1 LPLTRLISLV
11 LASIWLLVLL
21 RFYSLLFYLLTP
33 LIVIRLLWRSYHAPA
48 YFYRWSERFGFVHSL
63 AGKAVIWVHAVSVGE
78 VQASL
83 PLVKELLNHY
93 PDHTVLLTTMTPTG
107 SAQVQKSLGKQ
118 VAHCYLPYDLPD
130 TINRFLQRIQPQ
142 LGIILETEL
151 WPNLL
156 HQCQRRGI
164 PVILANARLSE
175 RSARGYSHLGALSR
189 NMLSSLAF
197 IAAQGVADA
206 ERFTALGASPDR
218 VRVTGN
224 LKFEL
229 KFPANLEAQG
239 ATLRHQWGEQ
249 RPIWIAASTH
259 EGEEE
264 HILTAFKQVQ
274 QLLST
279 TLLIVVP
286 RHPER
291 FSRVYHLCQRQ
302 GFITQRR
309 SEARACDPATEIFIG
324 DSMGE
329 LPLFFAAS
337 DVAFLG
343 GSLVPLGGH
352 NPLEPAAL
360 GRAVILGPH
369 MFNFAEI
376 SERLLEAGAATQI
389 QTSQELGQA
398 VLRYLNE
405 PHHRAKAGEAG
416 WRVIAQNQGAS
427 KKLLQLITT
436 LKRL

>member
-1 LPLTRLISLV
+1 M
-11 LASIWLLVLL
+11 
-21 RFYSLLFYLLTP
+21 
-33 LIVIRLLWRSYHAPA
+33 IRLLWRSYHTPT
-48 YFYRWSERFGFVHSL
+48 YFYRWSERFGFVPPL
-63 AGKAVIWVHAVSVGE
+63 AGKTVIWVHAVSVGE

-83 PLVKELLNHY
+83 PLVKELFNHY
-93 PDHTVLLTTMTPTG
+93 PNHTVLLTTMTPTG
-107 SAQVQKSLGKQ
+107 SAQVQKSLGSQ
-118 VAHCYLPYDLPD
+118 VAHCYLPYDLPNA
-130 TINRFLQRIQPQ
+130 INRFLQRIQPQ

-156 HQCQRRGI
+156 HQCQCQGI

-206 ERFTALGASPDR
+206 ERFTALGAFPER
-218 VRVTGN
+218 VYVIGN

-229 KFPANLEAQG
+229 KLPANLEAQG

-274 QLLST
+274 QSHST

-343 GSLVPLGGH
+343 GSLVPVGGH

-405 PHHRAKAGEAG
+405 PDLRAKAGEAG
-416 WRVIAQNQGAS
+416 RRVIAQNQGAS
-427 KKLLQLITT
+427 EKLLQLITT
-436 LKRL
+436 LKRF